1 MYITRKDFEKRIEK
15 GRSELTEINRRNCAA
30 VNAIMCF
37 VGFCKKKATTIA
49 GKQEI
54 NRYLISKYLLNLFAR
69 AGGDYNALEIV
80 CRKASDFSDRDISDL
95 LSYAL
100 MGTYSKTKNSLTDGI
115 KKAYKLM
122 NEYMDMNRHQV
133 YLSEYQFAKAVNND
147 FAKRSTKADHAL
159 LDKLENDLTA
169 NEFEIFSLMH
179 SGYSIKAISREL
191 SIPNTTLQ
199 RRVSTLRL
207 KIKDILDTD
216 EYSTLF

>member
-37 VGFCKKKATTIA
+37 VGLCKKKAVTIG

-54 NRYLISKYLLNLFAR
+54 NRYLISKYLLNLFTR
-69 AGGDYNALEIV
+69 AGGNYNALEIV
-80 CRKASDFSDRDISDL
+80 CRKASDFSDCDISDL

-100 MGTYSKTKNSLTDGI
+100 MGTYQRNKSLSDGI
-115 KKAYKLM
+115 KDAYKLM
-122 NEYMDMNRHQV
+122 NEYMDMNRQQV
-133 YLSEYQFAKAVNND
+133 YLSEYQFARAVNND
-147 FAKRSTKADHAL
+147 FARRSTKVEHAL

-207 KIKDILDTD
+207 KIKDILDSD
-216 EYSTLF
+216 EYKTLF